1 MNTELWVQLAGYV
14 ISGLVAV
21 LVANSQN
28 NKTWALM
35 KYRLEQLETKVD
47 KHNNLVERMYKVE
60 AELEAILI
68 FSRLEIKILNLKEMK

>member
-21 LVANSQN
+21 LVARDQN

-60 AELEAILI
+60 AELEAID
-68 FSRLEIKILNLKEMK
+68 K

>member
-28 NKTWALM
+28 NKTWVLM

-60 AELEAILI
+60 AELEAI
-68 FSRLEIKILNLKEMK
+68 EK

>member
-1 MNTELWVQLAGYV
+1 MGAELWVQLAGYV
-14 ISGLVAV
+14 ISGLIAV
-21 LVANSQN
+21 LAASSQN

-60 AELEAILI
+60 AELEAI
-68 FSRLEIKILNLKEMK
+68 EK